1 MSDTP
6 KKWKSLNWYFSTGDV
21 CWEEYGGLW
30 GKEVGDGRV
39 IFLEMMN
46 LREACGRDAPADY
59 MLAEV
64 SLVSAAEVPVAE
76 MASALDCC
84 DAASWMPDLSLKAKL
99 RGVAECLHSYGCKGV
114 VGSVSGRNAIHVRGQ
129 GFALAESILS
139 EDTSLD
145 AALDGVANA
154 IGSSVRD
161 MMQGDCLAGLRRHA
175 EGVVS
180 GEVSVGENV
189 SSDIVLKMYAASGG
203 QTLGGKV
210 ELELALAGELLKDS
224 GESL

>member
-6 KKWKSLNWYFSTGDV
+6 KKWERLNWYFSTGDV

-46 LREACGRDAPADY
+46 LREACGMDAPPDY

-84 DAASWMPDLSLKAKL
+84 DAASWMPDLSLEGKL

-114 VGSVSGRNAIHVRGQ
+114 VGSVSGTHAIHVRGQ
-129 GFALAESILS
+129 GFVMAEGLLAE
-139 EDTSLD
+139 EKLD
-145 AALDGVANA
+145 AALDRVANG

-175 EGVVS
+175 EGLVA
-180 GEVSVGENV
+180 GDVSVGENA
-189 SSDIVLKMYAASGG
+189 SSDIMLKMYAGAGG

-210 ELELALAGELLKDS
+210 EGELATAGRLLK
-224 GESL
+224 ETEEEL